1 MEQIMHRTDRNGV
14 AHRASQGCLVIDGR
28 QWKSVEKQL
37 GHSQNIFL
45 YLHRK

>member
-1 MEQIMHRTDRNGV
+1 MHRTDKNGV
-14 AHRASQGCLVIDGR
+14 ARRASQGCLVIDGR